1 MIQYWERMISK
12 DIGALDKDHS
22 VVLLPISA
30 IEQHGPHLPV
40 GTDTIILRALL
51 SEFSKVKGHFKDEN
65 VIIAP
70 QISVGKSNE
79 HMAFAGTMTL
89 TAHTLYDVLDEY
101 VGSIAKHGFKKVM
114 LTNSHGGNTDMLNL
128 ISRDLRIKYNIEVY
142 VFDWWFTNFWQD
154 IMKTAKTSKSPYGVF
169 HACELETSL
178 MLYIDKDLVDM
189 DAAVDETPDAQFA
202 DDQFISLYGPIT
214 MGWKTNDVS
223 AHGVIGDPKE
233 ASFEKGQ
240 LFMDYAVKKLTAIVE
255 EVLRFH
261 Y

>member
-1 MIQYWERMISK
+1 MIQYWERLKSRE
-12 DIGALDKDHS
+12 IGALDKDHS

-40 GTDTIILRALL
+40 GTDTIILRSLL
-51 SEFSKVKGHFKDEN
+51 QNFSKVTGHFEGEN

-70 QISVGKSNE
+70 QLTVGKSNE
-79 HMAFAGTMTL
+79 HMAFPGTMTL

-101 VGSIAKHGFKKVM
+101 VGCMVRHGFKKVM

-128 ISRDLRIKYNIEVY
+128 ISRDMRVKYGIEVY

-154 IMKTAKTSKSPYGVF
+154 IMKKVKTSKSPYGVF

-202 DDQFISLYGPIT
+202 GDRFISLYGPVT

-233 ASFEKGQ
+233 ATYEKGKI
-240 LFMDYAVKKLTAIVE
+240 FMDYAVEKLTAIVE
-255 EVLRFH
+255 EVLHFH